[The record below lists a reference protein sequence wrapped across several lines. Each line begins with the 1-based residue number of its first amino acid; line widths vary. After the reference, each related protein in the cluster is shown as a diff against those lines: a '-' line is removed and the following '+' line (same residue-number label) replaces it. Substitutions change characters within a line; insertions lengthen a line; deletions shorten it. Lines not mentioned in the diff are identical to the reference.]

1 MIDQD
6 SGAWTGIWRVAA
18 IAAVVQLLCTLMTV
32 AVVFTVGVEPATAE
46 EAFTLLHEDR
56 VAALLR
62 FDFPSLFN
70 VALFAVTTVALFGA
84 LRRVRF
90 AHSVLAM
97 ALTLVGV
104 AIAMA
109 THDAMSIIHLADRF
123 AAAGSATEREL
134 LLAAGEGAIATGWW
148 HSSGGFMAG
157 LFLQGGTFL
166 MHVVMFRSSR
176 FLKATAI
183 AGMLANGLDLLHV
196 LVGVVSPRI
205 AELLSIALAIYVV
218 WYPLLAF
225 DLFRLSRRAASDPID
240 GGSAS

>member
-6 SGAWTGIWRVAA
+6 SAGWTGIWRVAA
-18 IAAVVQLLCTLMTV
+18 IAAVVQLLCTLITI
-32 AVVFTVGVEPATAE
+32 AVVFTLGVEPATAE

-56 VAALLR
+56 VTALLR

-70 VALFAVTTVALFGA
+70 VALFAVTAVALFGA
-84 LRRVRF
+84 LRRVHF
-90 AHSVLAM
+90 ALSTLAM

-109 THDAMSIIHLADRF
+109 THGAMSMIHLADRF
-123 AAAGSATEREL
+123 AAAGSTAEREM
-134 LLAAGEGAIATGWW
+134 LLAAGEAAIATGWW

-166 MHVVMFRSSR
+166 MHAVMWRSSR

-183 AGMLANGLDLLHV
+183 TGMLANGLDLLHV
-196 LVGVVSPRI
+196 LVGVVSPKI
-205 AELLSIALAIYVV
+205 AELLSIALAIYVI

-225 DLFRLSRRAASDPID
+225 DLFRLARREE
-240 GGSAS
+240 G